1 MLKVNTIIVDA
12 SPTLELA
19 KGEYVMKEIKKFET
33 ESKELLNLMI
43 NSIYSNNEIFLRELI
58 SNASDAIDK
67 YKYLSLTSKGEV
79 PLLDHEI
86 KIALDKKNRTITISD
101 NGIGMSKEDLMN
113 NLGTIARSGSKDF
126 MSKVKEAKEKGD
138 LDIIGQFG
146 VGFYSAFMVAKKI
159 DVLTKTNDG
168 QAYLFSSEGEDSYSI
183 EEAEKES
190 VGTTITLYLKKSTD
204 EINYDKYLEE
214 YEIKDL
220 VKRYS
225 DYIRYPIKM
234 NCKVRKPKL
243 DKDGNEIKDET
254 EELFEEQ
261 TLNSM
266 IPLWKKNKKDV
277 TDEELN
283 KFYKDKFMDYEN
295 PLISLFVSVD
305 GKITYN
311 SLLFIPSHVPYNLY
325 SESYEKGLQ
334 LYSKGVFIKDK
345 APELLPDYLKFVKG
359 LVDSPDLNLNISRE
373 ILQHSPIMEKIK
385 ENVEKKVIDKLKEV
399 LKEDKE
405 KYFKFWK
412 EFGEHI
418 KYGIYSTYGGKKELL
433 EDILVFHSLNKND
446 KYITLKEYKDN
457 MAKGQKAIYFVS
469 GENLDAIKLLPQI
482 ERYKKLGYDVL
493 MLDQRIDEFCIMMMR
508 DYDKTEFK
516 SITDDT
522 TNEISKEE
530 QENIDKVSADNKRLL
545 DNLKEGLKEEI
556 DDVVI
561 SSKLVDSPLC
571 LSTKDG
577 LSLEMEKTLN
587 EQPGNEEKVKARK
600 VLEINPEHDLFKAF
614 VAIQEDD
621 ELVKQYA
628 SVLLD
633 EAMLLEGRDIV
644 NKKEFVKK
652 LNELMIKAFSK

>member
-1 MLKVNTIIVDA
+1 
-12 SPTLELA
+12 
-19 KGEYVMKEIKKFET
+19 MKEIKKFET

-67 YKYLSLTSKGEV
+67 YKYLSLTSKGKV
-79 PLLDHEI
+79 PLVDHEI
-86 KIALDKKNRTITISD
+86 RIALDKKDRTITISD
-101 NGIGMSKEDLMN
+101 NGIGMSKEDLVN

-126 MSKVKEAKEKGD
+126 MNKVKEAKEKKD

-146 VGFYSAFMVAKKI
+146 VGFYSAFMVASKI
-159 DVLTKTNDG
+159 DVLTKTYDG
-168 QAYLFSSEGEDSYSI
+168 QAYLFSSSGEDSYSI
-183 EEAEKES
+183 EESNKEET
-190 VGTTITLYLKKSTD
+190 GTTITLYLKKSSKEVD
-204 EINYDKYLEE
+204 YDKYLEE
-214 YEIKDL
+214 YQIKDL

-234 NCKVRKPKL
+234 ICTTHKPKL
-243 DKDGNEIKDET
+243 DKDGNEIKGET
-254 EELFEEQ
+254 EEVKEEQ

-266 IPLWKKNKKDV
+266 VPLWKKNKKDV
-277 TDEELN
+277 SDEELN
-283 KFYKDKFMDYEN
+283 KFYKDKFMDYED
-295 PLISLFVSVD
+295 PAISLFVSVD

-325 SESYEKGLQ
+325 SENYEKGLQ

-345 APELLPDYLKFVKG
+345 APELIPDYLKFVKG

-373 ILQHSPIMEKIK
+373 ILQHSPIMEKIA

-405 KYFKFWK
+405 KYVKFWK
-412 EFGEHI
+412 NFGEHI

-433 EDILVFHSLNKND
+433 QDVLVFHSLNNND
-446 KYITLKEYKDN
+446 DFITLKEYKEK
-457 MAKGQKAIYFVS
+457 MAKDQKAIYFVS

-493 MLDQRIDEFCIMMMR
+493 LLDQKIDEFCIMMMH

-516 SITDDT
+516 SITDDA

-530 QENIDKVSADNKRLL
+530 QEKIDSTTADNKRLL
-545 DNLKEGLKEEI
+545 DNLKEGLKDEI

-587 EQPGNEEKVKARK
+587 EQPGNEEKVKAKK
-600 VLEINPEHDLFKAF
+600 VLEINPDHDLFKAF
-614 VAIQEDD
+614 VAIQDQD
-621 ELVKQYA
+621 GLVKEYA
-628 SVLLD
+628 SILLD
-633 EAMLLEGRDIV
+633 EAMLLEGREIA
-644 NKKEFVKK
+644 NKKEFVRK
-652 LNELMIKAFSK
+652 LNELMIKAFTK

>member
-1 MLKVNTIIVDA
+1 
-12 SPTLELA
+12 
-19 KGEYVMKEIKKFET
+19 MKEIKKFET

-67 YKYLSLTSKGEV
+67 YKYLSLTSKGKI

-86 KIALDKKNRTITISD
+86 HIDIDKKKRTISISD
-101 NGIGMSKEDLMN
+101 NGIGMSKEDLVS

-168 QAYLFSSEGEDSYSI
+168 PAYLFSSEGEDSYSI
-183 EEAEKES
+183 EEAEKEG
-190 VGTTITLYLKKSTD
+190 VGTTITLYLKKSSG
-204 EINYDKYLEE
+204 EVNYDKYLEE
-214 YEIKDL
+214 YEIKQL
-220 VKRYS
+220 VSRYS

-234 NCKVRKPKL
+234 VCKTYKPKL
-243 DKDGNEIKDET
+243 DKDGNEIKGET
-254 EELFEEQ
+254 EEVMEEQ

-283 KFYKDKFMDYEN
+283 KFYKDKFMDYED
-295 PLISLFVSVD
+295 PAISLFVSVD

-325 SESYEKGLQ
+325 SDNYEKGLQ

-345 APELLPDYLKFVKG
+345 APELIPDYLKFVKG

-412 EFGEHI
+412 DFGEHI

-433 EDILVFHSLNKND
+433 QDVLVFHSLNKND
-446 KYITLKEYKDN
+446 EYITLREYKDN
-457 MAKGQKAIYFVS
+457 MAKDQKAIYFVS

-493 MLDQRIDEFCIMMMR
+493 LLDQKIDEFCIMMMH

-516 SITDDT
+516 SITDDA

-530 QENIDKVSADNKRLL
+530 QEKIDNVTADSKRLL
-545 DNLKEGLKEEI
+545 DNLKEGLKDEI

-587 EQPGNEEKVKARK
+587 EQPGNEEKVKAKK

-614 VAIQEDD
+614 IAIQDQDD
-621 ELVKQYA
+621 LVKEYA
-628 SVLLD
+628 SVLYD
-633 EAMLLEGRDIV
+633 EAMLLEGREIT

>member
-1 MLKVNTIIVDA
+1 
-12 SPTLELA
+12 
-19 KGEYVMKEIKKFET
+19 MKEIKKFET

-67 YKYLSLTSKGEV
+67 YKYLSLTSKGKV
-79 PLLDHEI
+79 PLVDHDI
-86 KIALDKKNRTITISD
+86 HIALDKKNRTITISD
-101 NGIGMSKEDLMN
+101 NGIGMSKEDLMK

-126 MSKVKEAKEKGD
+126 MDKVKEAKEKKD

-146 VGFYSAFMVAKKI
+146 VGFYSAFMVASKI
-159 DVLTKTNDG
+159 DVLTKTYDG

-183 EEAEKES
+183 EEAEKEET
-190 VGTTITLYLKKSTD
+190 GTTITLYLKKSSKEVD
-204 EINYDKYLEE
+204 YDKYLEE
-214 YEIKDL
+214 YQIKDL

-234 NCKVRKPKL
+234 MCTTYKPKL
-243 DKDGNEIKDET
+243 DKDGNEIKGET
-254 EELFEEQ
+254 EEVKEEQ

-266 IPLWKKNKKDV
+266 VPLWKKNKKDV

-283 KFYKDKFMDYEN
+283 KFYKDKFMDYED
-295 PLISLFVSVD
+295 PAISLFVSVD

-325 SESYEKGLQ
+325 SENYEKGLQ

-345 APELLPDYLKFVKG
+345 APELIPDYLKFVKG

-373 ILQHSPIMEKIK
+373 ILQHSPIMDKIA
-385 ENVEKKVIDKLKEV
+385 ENVEKKVVDKLKEV

-405 KYFKFWK
+405 KYVKFWK
-412 EFGEHI
+412 NFGEHI

-433 EDILVFHSLNKND
+433 QDILVFHSLNNND
-446 KYITLKEYKDN
+446 DYITLKEYKDK
-457 MAKGQKAIYFVS
+457 MAKDQKAIYFVS

-493 MLDQRIDEFCIMMMR
+493 LLDQKIDEFSIMMMH

-516 SITDDT
+516 SITDDA

-530 QENIDKVSADNKRLL
+530 QEKIDNATADNKRLL
-545 DNLKEGLKEEI
+545 DNLKEGLKDEI

-587 EQPGNEEKVKARK
+587 EQPGNEEKVKAKK
-600 VLEINPEHDLFKAF
+600 VLEINPDHDLFKAF
-614 VAIQEDD
+614 TAIQDQD
-621 ELVKQYA
+621 ELVKEYA
-628 SVLLD
+628 SVLYD
-633 EAMLLEGRDIV
+633 EAMLLEGREIT

-652 LNELMIKAFSK
+652 LNELMIKAFSNK

>member
-1 MLKVNTIIVDA
+1 MTKIIDDA
-12 SPTLELA
+12 SPKLELA
-19 KGEYVMKEIKKFET
+19 KGEYIMKEIKKFET

-43 NSIYSNNEIFLRELI
+43 NSIYSNNEVFLRELI

-67 YKYLSLTSKGEV
+67 YKYLSLTSKGSV

-86 KIALDKKNRTITISD
+86 KIALDKNNRTITISD

-183 EEAEKES
+183 EEATKDS
-190 VGTTITLYLKKSTD
+190 VGTTITLYLKKSTN
-204 EINYDKYLEE
+204 EVNYDKYLEE

-234 NCKVRKPKL
+234 NCKVSKPKL
-243 DKDGNEIKDET
+243 DKDGNEIKGEYDEV
-254 EELFEEQ
+254 FEEQ

-266 IPLWKKNKKDV
+266 VPLWKKNKKDV
-277 TDEELN
+277 TDDELN
-283 KFYKDKFMDYEN
+283 KFYKDKFMDYQD
-295 PLISLFVSVD
+295 PAISLFVSVD

-325 SESYEKGLQ
+325 SENYEKGLQ

-373 ILQHSPIMEKIK
+373 ILQRSPIMERIK

-405 KYFKFWK
+405 KYSKFWK
-412 EFGEHI
+412 DFGEHI

-433 EDILVFHSLNKND
+433 QDVLVFHSLNKND
-446 KYITLKEYKDN
+446 EYITLKEYKEN
-457 MAKGQKAIYFVS
+457 MAKDQKAIYFVS

-493 MLDQRIDEFCIMMMR
+493 LLDQKIDEFCIMMMQ

-516 SITDDT
+516 SITDDS
-522 TNEISKEE
+522 TNELSKEE
-530 QENIDKVSADNKRLL
+530 QENIEKVSADNKRLL
-545 DNLKEGLKEEI
+545 DNLKEGLKDEI

-587 EQPGNEEKVKARK
+587 EQPGNEEKVKAKK

-621 ELVKQYA
+621 ELVKEYA

-633 EAMLLEGRDIV
+633 EAMLLEGREIV
-644 NKKEFVKK
+644 NKKEFVRK
-652 LNELMIKAFSK
+652 LNELMIKAFKK

>member
-1 MLKVNTIIVDA
+1 
-12 SPTLELA
+12 
-19 KGEYVMKEIKKFET
+19 MKEIKKFET

-67 YKYLSLTSKGEV
+67 YKYLSLTSKGKV
-79 PLLDHEI
+79 PLVDHDI
-86 KIALDKKNRTITISD
+86 HIALDKKNRTITISD

-126 MSKVKEAKEKGD
+126 MNKVKEAKEKKD

-146 VGFYSAFMVAKKI
+146 VGFYSAFMVASKI
-159 DVLTKTNDG
+159 DVLTKTYDG

-183 EEAEKES
+183 EEAKKEET
-190 VGTTITLYLKKSTD
+190 GTTITLYLKKSSKEVD
-204 EINYDKYLEE
+204 YDKYLEE
-214 YEIKDL
+214 YQIKDL

-234 NCKVRKPKL
+234 MCTSYKPKL
-243 DKDGNEIKDET
+243 DKDGKEIKGET
-254 EELFEEQ
+254 EEVKEEQ

-266 IPLWKKNKKDV
+266 VPLWKKNKKDV

-283 KFYKDKFMDYEN
+283 KFYKDKFMDYED
-295 PLISLFVSVD
+295 PAISLFVSVD
-305 GKITYN
+305 GKITYD

-325 SESYEKGLQ
+325 SENYEKGLQ

-345 APELLPDYLKFVKG
+345 APELIPDYLKFVKG

-373 ILQHSPIMEKIK
+373 ILQHSPIMDKIA
-385 ENVEKKVIDKLKEV
+385 ENVEKKVVDKLKEV

-405 KYFKFWK
+405 KYVKFWK
-412 EFGEHI
+412 NFGEHI

-433 EDILVFHSLNKND
+433 QDILVFHSLNNND
-446 KYITLKEYKDN
+446 DYITLKEYKDK
-457 MAKGQKAIYFVS
+457 MAKDQKAIYFVS

-493 MLDQRIDEFCIMMMR
+493 LLDQKIDEFSIMMMH

-516 SITDDT
+516 SITDDA

-530 QENIDKVSADNKRLL
+530 QEKIDNATADNKRLL
-545 DNLKEGLKEEI
+545 DNLKEGLKDEI

-587 EQPGNEEKVKARK
+587 EQPGNEEKVKAKK
-600 VLEINPEHDLFKAF
+600 VLEINPDHELFKAF
-614 VAIQEDD
+614 TAIQDQD
-621 ELVKQYA
+621 ELVKEYA
-628 SVLLD
+628 SVLYD
-633 EAMLLEGRDIV
+633 EAMLLEGREIT

-652 LNELMIKAFSK
+652 LNELMIKAFSNK

>member
-1 MLKVNTIIVDA
+1 
-12 SPTLELA
+12 
-19 KGEYVMKEIKKFET
+19 MKEIKKFET

-67 YKYLSLTSKGEV
+67 YKYLSLTSKGKV
-79 PLLDHEI
+79 PLVDHEI
-86 KIALDKKNRTITISD
+86 RIVLDKKNRTITISD
-101 NGIGMSKEDLMN
+101 NGIGMSKEDLVN

-126 MSKVKEAKEKGD
+126 MNKVKEAKEKKD

-146 VGFYSAFMVAKKI
+146 VGFYSAFMVASKI
-159 DVLTKTNDG
+159 DVLTKTYDG
-168 QAYLFSSEGEDSYSI
+168 QAYLFSSSGEDSYSI
-183 EEAEKES
+183 EESNKEET
-190 VGTTITLYLKKSTD
+190 GTTITLYLKKSSKEVD
-204 EINYDKYLEE
+204 YDKYLEE
-214 YEIKDL
+214 YQIKDL

-234 NCKVRKPKL
+234 MCTTHKPKL
-243 DKDGNEIKDET
+243 DKDGNEIKGET
-254 EELFEEQ
+254 EEVKEEQ

-266 IPLWKKNKKDV
+266 VPLWKKNKKDV
-277 TDEELN
+277 SDEELN
-283 KFYKDKFMDYEN
+283 KFYKDKFMDYKD
-295 PLISLFVSVD
+295 PAISLFVSVD

-325 SESYEKGLQ
+325 SENYEKGLQ

-345 APELLPDYLKFVKG
+345 APELIPDYLKFVKG

-373 ILQHSPIMEKIK
+373 ILQHSPIMEKIA

-405 KYFKFWK
+405 KYVKFWK
-412 EFGEHI
+412 NFGEHI

-433 EDILVFHSLNKND
+433 QDVLVFHSLNSND
-446 KYITLKEYKDN
+446 DFITLKEYKEK
-457 MAKGQKAIYFVS
+457 MAKDQKAIYFVS

-493 MLDQRIDEFCIMMMR
+493 LLDQKIDEFCIMMMH

-516 SITDDT
+516 SITDDA

-530 QENIDKVSADNKRLL
+530 QEKIDSTTADNKRLL
-545 DNLKEGLKEEI
+545 DNLKEGLKDEI

-587 EQPGNEEKVKARK
+587 EQPGNEEKVKAKK
-600 VLEINPEHDLFKAF
+600 VLEINPDHDLFKAF
-614 VAIQEDD
+614 VAIQDQDD
-621 ELVKQYA
+621 LVKEYA

-633 EAMLLEGRDIV
+633 EAMLLEGREIA
-644 NKKEFVKK
+644 NKKEFVRK
-652 LNELMIKAFSK
+652 LNELMIKAFTK

>member
-1 MLKVNTIIVDA
+1 
-12 SPTLELA
+12 
-19 KGEYVMKEIKKFET
+19 MKEIKKFET

-67 YKYLSLTSKGEV
+67 YKYLSLTSKGKV
-79 PLLDHEI
+79 PLVDHDI
-86 KIALDKKNRTITISD
+86 HITLDKKNRTITISD

-126 MSKVKEAKEKGD
+126 MNKVKEAKEKKD

-146 VGFYSAFMVAKKI
+146 VGFYSAFMVASKI
-159 DVLTKTNDG
+159 DVLTKTYDG

-183 EEAEKES
+183 EEAKKEET
-190 VGTTITLYLKKSTD
+190 GTTITLYLKKSSKEVD
-204 EINYDKYLEE
+204 YDKYLEE
-214 YEIKDL
+214 YQIKDL

-234 NCKVRKPKL
+234 MCTSYKPKL
-243 DKDGNEIKDET
+243 DKDGNEIKGET
-254 EELFEEQ
+254 EEVKEEQ

-266 IPLWKKNKKDV
+266 VPLWKKNKKDV

-283 KFYKDKFMDYEN
+283 KFYKDKFMDYED
-295 PLISLFVSVD
+295 PAISLFVSVD

-325 SESYEKGLQ
+325 SENYEKGLQ
-334 LYSKGVFIKDK
+334 LYSKG
-345 APELLPDYLKFVKG
+345 
-359 LVDSPDLNLNISRE
+359 
-373 ILQHSPIMEKIK
+373 
-385 ENVEKKVIDKLKEV
+385 DKLKEV

-405 KYFKFWK
+405 KYVKFWK
-412 EFGEHI
+412 NFGEHI

-433 EDILVFHSLNKND
+433 QDILVFHSLNNND
-446 KYITLKEYKDN
+446 DYITLKEYKDK
-457 MAKGQKAIYFVS
+457 MAKDQKAIYFVS

-493 MLDQRIDEFCIMMMR
+493 LLDQKIDEFSIMMMH

-516 SITDDT
+516 SITDDA

-530 QENIDKVSADNKRLL
+530 QEKIDNATADNKRLL
-545 DNLKEGLKEEI
+545 DNLKEGLKDEI

-587 EQPGNEEKVKARK
+587 EQPGNEEKVKAKK
-600 VLEINPEHDLFKAF
+600 VLEINPDHDLFKAF
-614 VAIQEDD
+614 TAIQDQDD
-621 ELVKQYA
+621 LVKEYA
-628 SVLLD
+628 SVLYD
-633 EAMLLEGRDIV
+633 EAMLLEGREIT

>member
-1 MLKVNTIIVDA
+1 
-12 SPTLELA
+12 
-19 KGEYVMKEIKKFET
+19 MKEIKKFET

-79 PLLDHEI
+79 PLLDHDI
-86 KIALDKKNRTITISD
+86 HISLDKKNRTITISD
-101 NGIGMSKEDLMN
+101 NGIGMSKEDLVN

-126 MSKVKEAKEKGD
+126 MNKVKEAKEKKD

-146 VGFYSAFMVAKKI
+146 VGFYSAFMVASKI
-159 DVLTKTNDG
+159 DVLTKTYDG

-183 EEAEKES
+183 EESNKEET
-190 VGTTITLYLKKSTD
+190 GTSITLYLKKSSKEVD
-204 EINYDKYLEE
+204 YDKYLEE
-214 YEIKDL
+214 YQIKDL
-220 VKRYS
+220 VRRYS

-234 NCKVRKPKL
+234 MCTTHKPKL
-243 DKDGNEIKDET
+243 DKDGNEIKGET
-254 EELFEEQ
+254 EEVKEEQ

-266 IPLWKKNKKDV
+266 VPLWKKNKKDV

-283 KFYKDKFMDYEN
+283 KFYKDKFMDYED
-295 PLISLFVSVD
+295 PAISLFVSVD

-325 SESYEKGLQ
+325 SENYEKGLQ

-345 APELLPDYLKFVKG
+345 APELIPDYLKFVKG

-373 ILQHSPIMEKIK
+373 ILQHSPIMEKIA

-412 EFGEHI
+412 NFGEHI

-433 EDILVFHSLNKND
+433 QDVLVFHSLNNND
-446 KYITLKEYKDN
+446 DYVTLKEYKEK
-457 MAKGQKAIYFVS
+457 MPKEQKAIYFVS

-493 MLDQRIDEFCIMMMR
+493 MLDQKIDEFCIMMMH

-516 SITDDT
+516 SITDDA

-530 QENIDKVSADNKRLL
+530 QEKIESTTADNKRLL

-587 EQPGNEEKVKARK
+587 EQPGNEEKVKAKK
-600 VLEINPEHDLFKAF
+600 VLEINPDHDLFKAF
-614 VAIQEDD
+614 VAIQDQDD
-621 ELVKQYA
+621 LVKEYA
-628 SVLLD
+628 SVLYD
-633 EAMLLEGRDIV
+633 EAMLLEGRDIA
-644 NKKEFVKK
+644 NKKEFVRK

>member
-1 MLKVNTIIVDA
+1 
-12 SPTLELA
+12 
-19 KGEYVMKEIKKFET
+19 MKEIKKFET

-67 YKYLSLTSKGEV
+67 YKYLSLTSKGKV
-79 PLLDHEI
+79 PLVDHDI
-86 KIALDKKNRTITISD
+86 HITLDKKNRTITISD

-126 MSKVKEAKEKGD
+126 MNKVKEAKEKKD

-146 VGFYSAFMVAKKI
+146 VGFYSAFMVASKI
-159 DVLTKTNDG
+159 DVLTKTYDG

-183 EEAEKES
+183 EEAKKEET
-190 VGTTITLYLKKSTD
+190 GTTITLYLKKSSKEVD
-204 EINYDKYLEE
+204 YDKYLEE
-214 YEIKDL
+214 YQIKDL

-234 NCKVRKPKL
+234 MCTSYKPKL
-243 DKDGNEIKDET
+243 DKDGNEIKGET
-254 EELFEEQ
+254 EEVKEEQ

-266 IPLWKKNKKDV
+266 VPLWKKNKKDV

-283 KFYKDKFMDYEN
+283 KFYKDKFMDYED
-295 PLISLFVSVD
+295 PAISLFVSVD

-325 SESYEKGLQ
+325 SENYEKGLQ

-345 APELLPDYLKFVKG
+345 APELIPDYLKFVKG
-359 LVDSPDLNLNISRE
+359 LVDSQDLNLNISRE
-373 ILQHSPIMEKIK
+373 ILQHSPIMDKIA
-385 ENVEKKVIDKLKEV
+385 ENVEKKVVDKLKEV

-405 KYFKFWK
+405 KYVKFWK
-412 EFGEHI
+412 NFGEHI

-433 EDILVFHSLNKND
+433 QDILVFHSLNNND
-446 KYITLKEYKDN
+446 DYITLKEYKDK
-457 MAKGQKAIYFVS
+457 MAKDQKAIYFVS

-493 MLDQRIDEFCIMMMR
+493 LLDQKIDEFSIMMMH

-516 SITDDT
+516 SITDDA

-530 QENIDKVSADNKRLL
+530 QEKIDNATADNKRLL
-545 DNLKEGLKEEI
+545 DNLKEGLKDEI

-587 EQPGNEEKVKARK
+587 EQPGNEEKVKAKK
-600 VLEINPEHDLFKAF
+600 VLEINPDHDLFKAF
-614 VAIQEDD
+614 TAIQDQDD
-621 ELVKQYA
+621 LVKEYA
-628 SVLLD
+628 SVLYD
-633 EAMLLEGRDIV
+633 EAMLLEGREIT

>member
-1 MLKVNTIIVDA
+1 
-12 SPTLELA
+12 
-19 KGEYVMKEIKKFET
+19 MKEIKKFET

-67 YKYLSLTSKGEV
+67 YKYLSLTSKGKV
-79 PLLDHEI
+79 PLLDHDI
-86 KIALDKKNRTITISD
+86 HISLDKKNRTITISD
-101 NGIGMSKEDLMN
+101 NGIGMSKDDLVN

-126 MSKVKEAKEKGD
+126 MNKVKEAKEKKD

-146 VGFYSAFMVAKKI
+146 VGFYSAFMVASKI
-159 DVLTKTNDG
+159 DVLTKTYDG
-168 QAYLFSSEGEDSYSI
+168 QAYLFSSSGEDSYSI
-183 EEAEKES
+183 EEANKEET
-190 VGTTITLYLKKSTD
+190 GTTITLYLKKSSKEVD
-204 EINYDKYLEE
+204 YDKYLEE
-214 YEIKDL
+214 YQIKDL

-234 NCKVRKPKL
+234 MCTSYKPKL
-243 DKDGNEIKDET
+243 DKDGNEIKGET
-254 EELFEEQ
+254 EEVKEEQ

-283 KFYKDKFMDYEN
+283 KFYKDKFMDYED
-295 PLISLFVSVD
+295 PAISLFVSVD

-325 SESYEKGLQ
+325 SENYEKGLQ

-345 APELLPDYLKFVKG
+345 APELIPDYLKFVKG

-373 ILQHSPIMEKIK
+373 ILQHSPIMEKIA

-405 KYFKFWK
+405 KYVKFWK
-412 EFGEHI
+412 NFGEHI

-433 EDILVFHSLNKND
+433 QDVLVFHSLNNND
-446 KYITLKEYKDN
+446 DYITLKEYKEKMSKD
-457 MAKGQKAIYFVS
+457 QKAIYFVS

-493 MLDQRIDEFCIMMMR
+493 LLDQKIDEFCIMMMH

-516 SITDDT
+516 SITDDA
-522 TNEISKEE
+522 TNELSKEE
-530 QENIDKVSADNKRLL
+530 QEKIDSVAADNKRLL
-545 DNLKEGLKEEI
+545 DNLKEGLKDEI

-587 EQPGNEEKVKARK
+587 EQPGNEEKVKAKK
-600 VLEINPEHDLFKAF
+600 VLEINPDHELFKAF
-614 VAIQEDD
+614 VSIQQDD
-621 ELVKQYA
+621 ELVKEYA

-633 EAMLLEGRDIV
+633 EAMLLEGREIA
-644 NKKEFVKK
+644 NKKEFVRK

>member
-1 MLKVNTIIVDA
+1 MNTIIVDA
-12 SPTLELA
+12 SPKARTS
-19 KGEYVMKEIKKFET
+19 KRRIVMKEIKKFET

-67 YKYLSLTSKGEV
+67 YKYLSLTSKGKV

-86 KIALDKKNRTITISD
+86 RISLDKKARTITISD

-183 EEAEKES
+183 EEAEKDG
-190 VGTTITLYLKKSTD
+190 VGTTITLYLKKSSEGVD
-204 EINYDKYLEE
+204 YDKYLEE
-214 YEIKDL
+214 YQIRDL

-234 NCKVRKPKL
+234 MCTTRKPKL
-243 DKDGNEIKDET
+243 DKDGNEVKGET
-254 EELFEEQ
+254 EEVKEEQ

-266 IPLWKKNKKDV
+266 IPLWKKNKSDV
-277 TDEELN
+277 TTEELS
-283 KFYKDKFMDYEN
+283 KFYKDKFMDYED
-295 PLISLFVSVD
+295 PAISLFVSVD

-325 SESYEKGLQ
+325 SENYEKGLQ

-373 ILQHSPIMEKIK
+373 MLQHSPIMEKIK

-405 KYFKFWK
+405 KYSKFWK
-412 EFGEHI
+412 NFGEHI

-433 EDILVFHSLNKND
+433 QDVLVFHSLNKND
-446 KYITLKEYKDN
+446 EYITLKEYKDN

-493 MLDQRIDEFCIMMMR
+493 LLDQRIDEFCIMMMQ

-516 SITDDT
+516 SITDDA

-614 VAIQEDD
+614 TAIQEDD
-621 ELVKQYA
+621 ELVKEYA

-633 EAMLLEGRDIV
+633 EAMLLEGREIV
-644 NKKEFVKK
+644 NKKEFVRK
-652 LNELMIKAFSK
+652 LNELMIKAFKK

>member
-1 MLKVNTIIVDA
+1 MLIAIKINNET
-12 SPTLELA
+12 SPLLELA
-19 KGEYVMKEIKKFET
+19 KGVFMKEIKKFET

-67 YKYLSLTSKGEV
+67 YRYLSLTSQGQV
-79 PLLDHEI
+79 PLLEHSI
-86 KIALDKKNRTITISD
+86 SISLDKKNRTITISD
-101 NGIGMSKEDLMN
+101 NGIGMSKDDLIN

-126 MSKVKEAKEKGD
+126 MNKIKEAKEKKD

-146 VGFYSAFMVAKKI
+146 VGFYSAFMVASKI
-159 DVLTKTNDG
+159 DVLTKTYDG
-168 QAYLFSSEGEDSYSI
+168 QAYLFSSDGEDSYSI
-183 EEAEKES
+183 EEADKKDN
-190 VGTTITLYLKKSTD
+190 GTSITLYLKKSSK
-204 EINYDKYLEE
+204 EIDYDKYLEE

-234 NCKVRKPKL
+234 MCTTTKPKL
-243 DKDGNEIKDET
+243 DKDGNEIKGET
-254 EELFEEQ
+254 EQVNEEQ

-277 TDEELN
+277 SEEELN
-283 KFYKDKFMDYEN
+283 KFYKDKFMDYED
-295 PLISLFVSVD
+295 PLISLFINVD

-311 SLLFIPSHVPYNLY
+311 SLLFIPSHIPYNLY
-325 SESYEKGLQ
+325 SENYEKGLQ

-345 APELLPDYLKFVKG
+345 APELIPDYLKFVKG

-373 ILQHSPIMEKIK
+373 ILQHSPIMSKIA
-385 ENVEKKVIDKLKEV
+385 ENVEKKIVDKLKEV

-405 KYFKFWK
+405 KYIQFWK
-412 EFGEHI
+412 NFGEHI
-418 KYGIYSTYGGKKELL
+418 KYGIYSTYGSKKELL
-433 EDILVFHSLNKND
+433 QDILLFHSLNNND
-446 KYITLKEYKDN
+446 EYITLDEYKN
-457 MAKGQKAIYFVS
+457 KMSKEQKAIYYVS

-493 MLDQRIDEFCIMMMR
+493 LLDQRIDEFAIMMMH
-508 DYDKTEFK
+508 DYEKVEFK
-516 SITDDT
+516 SITDDA

-530 QENIDKVSADNKRLL
+530 QEKIDNTTADNKRLL
-545 DNLKEGLKEEI
+545 DNIKEGLKDEI

-587 EQPGNEEKVKARK
+587 DQPGNEEKVKAKK
-600 VLEINPEHDLFKAF
+600 VLEINPDHELFKAF
-614 VAIQEDD
+614 SSIQENDD
-621 ELVKQYA
+621 LVKDYA
-628 SVLLD
+628 SILLD
-633 EAMLLEGRDIV
+633 EAMLLEGREIA
-644 NKKEFVKK
+644 NKKEFVRK

>member
-1 MLKVNTIIVDA
+1 MN
-12 SPTLELA
+12 
-19 KGEYVMKEIKKFET
+19 
-33 ESKELLNLMI
+33 
-43 NSIYSNNEIFLRELI
+43 
-58 SNASDAIDK
+58 
-67 YKYLSLTSKGEV
+67 
-79 PLLDHEI
+79 
-86 KIALDKKNRTITISD
+86 
-101 NGIGMSKEDLMN
+101 KEDLMN

-159 DVLTKTNDG
+159 DVLTKTYDG
-168 QAYLFSSEGEDSYSI
+168 EAYLFSSEGEDSYSI
-183 EEAEKES
+183 EEASKEGN
-190 VGTTITLYLKKSTD
+190 GTTITLYLKKSTD
-204 EINYDKYLEE
+204 EVDYDKYLEE
-214 YEIKDL
+214 YQIKDL

-234 NCKVRKPKL
+234 VCTSRKPKL
-243 DKDGNEIKDET
+243 DKDGKEIEGET
-254 EELFEEQ
+254 EEVKEEQ

-266 IPLWKKNKKDV
+266 IPLWKKNKSDV
-277 TDEELN
+277 TPEELN
-283 KFYKDKFMDYEN
+283 KFYKDKFMDYED
-295 PLISLFVSVD
+295 PAISLFVSVD

-325 SESYEKGLQ
+325 SENYEKGLQ

-385 ENVEKKVIDKLKEV
+385 ENVEKKVVDKLKEV

-405 KYFKFWK
+405 KYNKFWK

-433 EDILVFHSLNKND
+433 QDVLVFHSLNKND
-446 KYITLKEYKDN
+446 EYITLKEYKDG
-457 MAKGQKAIYFVS
+457 MAKDQKAIYFVS

-493 MLDQRIDEFCIMMMR
+493 LLDQKIDEFCIMMMR

-516 SITDDT
+516 SITDDA

-621 ELVKQYA
+621 ELVKEYA

-633 EAMLLEGRDIV
+633 EAMLLEGREIV
-644 NKKEFVKK
+644 NKKEFVRK

>member
-1 MLKVNTIIVDA
+1 
-12 SPTLELA
+12 
-19 KGEYVMKEIKKFET
+19 MKEIKKFET

-67 YKYLSLTSKGEV
+67 YKYLSLTSKGKV
-79 PLLDHEI
+79 PLLDHDI
-86 KIALDKKNRTITISD
+86 HISLDKKNRTITISD
-101 NGIGMSKEDLMN
+101 NGIGMSREDLVN

-126 MSKVKEAKEKGD
+126 MNKVKEAKEKKD

-146 VGFYSAFMVAKKI
+146 VGFYSAFMVASKI
-159 DVLTKTNDG
+159 DVLTKTYDG

-183 EEAEKES
+183 EEANKEET
-190 VGTTITLYLKKSTD
+190 GTSITLYLKKSSKEVD
-204 EINYDKYLEE
+204 YDKYLEE
-214 YEIKDL
+214 YQIKDL

-234 NCKVRKPKL
+234 LCTTHKPKL
-243 DKDGNEIKDET
+243 DKDGNEIKGET
-254 EELFEEQ
+254 EEVKEEQ

-266 IPLWKKNKKDV
+266 VPLWKKNKKDV

-283 KFYKDKFMDYEN
+283 KFYKDKFMDYED
-295 PLISLFVSVD
+295 PAISLFVSVD

-325 SESYEKGLQ
+325 SENYEKGLQ

-345 APELLPDYLKFVKG
+345 APELIPDYLKFVKG

-373 ILQHSPIMEKIK
+373 ILQHSPIMDKIA
-385 ENVEKKVIDKLKEV
+385 ENVEKKVVDKLKEV

-405 KYFKFWK
+405 KYVKFWK
-412 EFGEHI
+412 NFGEHI

-433 EDILVFHSLNKND
+433 QDVLVFHSLNNND
-446 KYITLKEYKDN
+446 DYITLKEYKEK
-457 MAKGQKAIYFVS
+457 MPKEQKAIYFVS

-493 MLDQRIDEFCIMMMR
+493 LLDQKIDEFSIMMMH

-516 SITDDT
+516 SITDDA

-530 QENIDKVSADNKRLL
+530 QEKIESTTANNKRLL

-587 EQPGNEEKVKARK
+587 EQPGNEEKVKAKK
-600 VLEINPEHDLFKAF
+600 VLEINPDHDLFKAF
-614 VAIQEDD
+614 VAIQDQDD
-621 ELVKQYA
+621 LVKEYA
-628 SVLLD
+628 SVLYD
-633 EAMLLEGRDIV
+633 EAMLLEGGEIA
-644 NKKEFVKK
+644 NKKDFVKK
-652 LNELMIKAFSK
+652 LNELMIKAFSNK

>member
-1 MLKVNTIIVDA
+1 
-12 SPTLELA
+12 
-19 KGEYVMKEIKKFET
+19 MKEIKKFET

-67 YKYLSLTSKGEV
+67 YKYLSLTSKGKV
-79 PLLDHEI
+79 PLLDHDI
-86 KIALDKKNRTITISD
+86 HIALDKKNRTITISD
-101 NGIGMSKEDLMN
+101 NGIGMSKEDLVN

-146 VGFYSAFMVAKKI
+146 VGFYSAFMVASKI
-159 DVLTKTNDG
+159 DVLTKTYDG

-183 EEAEKES
+183 EEANKDE
-190 VGTTITLYLKKSTD
+190 VGTTITLYLKKSSKEVD
-204 EINYDKYLEE
+204 YDKYLEE
-214 YEIKDL
+214 YQIKDL

-234 NCKVRKPKL
+234 MCTTHKPKL
-243 DKDGNEIKDET
+243 DKDGNEIKGET
-254 EELFEEQ
+254 EEVKEEQ

-266 IPLWKKNKKDV
+266 VPLWKKNKKDV

-283 KFYKDKFMDYEN
+283 KFYKDKFMDYED
-295 PLISLFVSVD
+295 PAISLFVSVD

-325 SESYEKGLQ
+325 SENYEKGLQ

-345 APELLPDYLKFVKG
+345 APELIPDYLKFVKG

-373 ILQHSPIMEKIK
+373 ILQHSPIMEKIA

-405 KYFKFWK
+405 KYVKFWK
-412 EFGEHI
+412 NFGEHI

-433 EDILVFHSLNKND
+433 QDVLVFHSLNNND
-446 KYITLKEYKDN
+446 EYVTLKEYKDK
-457 MAKGQKAIYFVS
+457 MSKDQKAIYFVS

-493 MLDQRIDEFCIMMMR
+493 LLDQKIDEFCIMMMHE
-508 DYDKTEFK
+508 YDKVEFK
-516 SITDDT
+516 SITDDA

-530 QENIDKVSADNKRLL
+530 QEKIDNVTANSKRLL
-545 DNLKEGLKEEI
+545 DNLKEGLKDEI

-587 EQPGNEEKVKARK
+587 EQPGSEEKVKAKK

-614 VAIQEDD
+614 VAIQDQDD
-621 ELVKQYA
+621 LVKEYA
-628 SVLLD
+628 SVLYD
-633 EAMLLEGRDIV
+633 EAMLLEGREIA
-644 NKKEFVKK
+644 NKKEFARK

>member
-1 MLKVNTIIVDA
+1 
-12 SPTLELA
+12 
-19 KGEYVMKEIKKFET
+19 MKEIKKFET

-67 YKYLSLTSKGEV
+67 YKYLSLTSKGQV
-79 PLLDHEI
+79 PLLDHDI
-86 KIALDKKNRTITISD
+86 HIALDKKKRTITISD
-101 NGIGMSKEDLMN
+101 NGIGMSKDDLMN

-126 MSKVKEAKEKGD
+126 MNKVKEAKEKKD

-159 DVLTKTNDG
+159 DVLTKTYNG
-168 QAYLFSSEGEDSYSI
+168 EAYLFSSEGEDSYSI
-183 EEAEKES
+183 EEAKKDE
-190 VGTTITLYLKKSTD
+190 VGTTITLYLKKSSD
-204 EINYDKYLEE
+204 EVDYDKYLEE
-214 YEIKDL
+214 YQIKDL

-234 NCKVRKPKL
+234 VCTVHKPKL
-243 DKDGNEIKDET
+243 DKDGNEIKGET
-254 EELFEEQ
+254 EEVKEEQ

-266 IPLWKKNKKDV
+266 VPLWKKNKKDV
-277 TDEELN
+277 SEEELN
-283 KFYKDKFMDYEN
+283 KFYKDKFMDYED
-295 PLISLFVSVD
+295 PAISLFVSVD

-325 SESYEKGLQ
+325 SENYEKGLQ

-345 APELLPDYLKFVKG
+345 APELIPDYLKFVKG

-373 ILQHSPIMEKIK
+373 ILQRSPIMEKIA
-385 ENVEKKVIDKLKEV
+385 ENVEKKVVDKLKEV
-399 LKEDKE
+399 LKEDKQ
-405 KYFKFWK
+405 KYVNFWK
-412 EFGEHI
+412 NFGEHI

-433 EDILVFHSLNKND
+433 EDILVFHSLNNND
-446 KYITLKEYKDN
+446 EYITLKEYKEK

-482 ERYKKLGYDVL
+482 ERYKKNGQDVL
-493 MLDQRIDEFCIMMMR
+493 LLDQKIDEFCIMMMR
-508 DYDKTEFK
+508 EYDKTEFK
-516 SITDDT
+516 SITDDA
-522 TNEISKEE
+522 TNELSKEE
-530 QENIDKVSADNKRLL
+530 QEKIDSTTADNKRLL

-587 EQPGNEEKVKARK
+587 EQPGAEEKVKAKK

-614 VAIQEDD
+614 VAIQDQD
-621 ELVKQYA
+621 ELVKEYA
-628 SVLLD
+628 SVLYD
-633 EAMLLEGRDIV
+633 EAMLLEGREIT
-644 NKKEFVKK
+644 NKKEFVRK